1 MIRQSTFYICD
12 MYKAISGDKSFKI
25 EFVNGEINSG
35 KLNEVSFELDI
46 DKENKTRLHIIR
58 NNKIYIA
65 DVLKADYESKTFTIK
80 VNGSKY
86 EIAVKDRMDE
96 LLKEMGMEG
105 MAEQKISDIKAP
117 MPGLVLDIMVEPGQV
132 VSKGDAVMILE
143 AMKME
148 NSIKSPT
155 DGTVKSIGIN
165 KGNAVEKN
173 EILVTFE

>member
-1 MIRQSTFYICD
+1 
-12 MYKAISGDKSFKI
+12 MYKAISEDKNFSIKFATGS
-25 EFVNGEINSG
+25 VNSGEIND
-35 KLNEVSFELDI
+35 ESFELDI
-46 DKENKTRLHIIR
+46 DKENNGRFHIIR
-58 NNKIYIA
+58 NNKTYTA
-65 DVLKADYESKTFTIK
+65 DVLKTNYETKTFTIK

-105 MAEQKISDIKAP
+105 MAEQKITDIKAP
-117 MPGLVLDIMVEPGQV
+117 MPGLVLDILIEPGQTV
-132 VSKGDAVMILE
+132 TKGEAVLILE

-155 DGTVKSIGIN
+155 DGVIKSIGIN